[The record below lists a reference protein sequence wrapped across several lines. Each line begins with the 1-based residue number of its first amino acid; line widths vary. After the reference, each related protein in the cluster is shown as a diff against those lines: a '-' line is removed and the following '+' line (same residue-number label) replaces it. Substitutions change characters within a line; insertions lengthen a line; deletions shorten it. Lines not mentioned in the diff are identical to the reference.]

1 MASKNNI
8 DQAIYQFKKGFSNTQ
23 NFDIEVDKDYIMISR
38 QYVEDRPKTDNKQQT
53 FLR

>member
-8 DQAIYQFKKGFSNTQ
+8 DQAIYQFKKRFSNTQ

-38 QYVEDRPKTDNKQQT
+38 QYAEDRQKPNNEQQI
-53 FLR
+53 FME